1 MCCRTHPVTNG
12 FPVPECCKIAETVS
26 REFLGFMSGTS
37 VQLYKIRRRIWQ
49 LTKADGPGVCQCVM
63 QQAAH
68 EVGAVVLGVVSGVV
82 VYANEVERPLDKGS
96 LIRCELGE
104 PVPDP

>member
-1 MCCRTHPVTNG
+1 MS
-12 FPVPECCKIAETVS
+12 A
-26 REFLGFMSGTS
+26 LSGTS
-37 VQLYKIRRRIWQ
+37 VQLYKVRRRRWQ
-49 LTKADGPGVCQCVM
+49 LTKADGPGVCQGVV
-63 QQAAH
+63 QQASH